1 MFNIGAGEF
10 LVLGLL
16 ALLVF
21 GPDQLP
27 KAAAQAGRALRQ
39 LRRLADS
46 AKNDI
51 RDGLGPEYKDFD
63 VQDLNPKRFVQKHF
77 WDESDD
83 EDERTPLSVS
93 ARLNGRRPP
102 FDPEAT

>member
-10 LVLGLL
+10 IVLAVL

-39 LRRLADS
+39 LRKLADS

-51 RDGLGPEYKDFD
+51 QQGLGPEFKDFE
-63 VQDLNPKRFVQKHF
+63 VEDLNPKRFVQKHF
-77 WDESDD
+77 WAEDDD
-83 EDERTPLSVS
+83 EPAPRSPA